1 MFLCRE
7 RELKKLNYRY
17 ESNTLECVII
27 YGRRRV
33 GKTAL
38 IKEFVKNK
46 PVIFFSAL
54 RAAANDNLEALSKVI
69 HNFHHPNAE
78 SAPNYSSFDNAFS
91 AITDIARLQE
101 RVVFVIDELPYLVD
115 ADKSILSR
123 LQHLMDHDWKESRL
137 FVILCGSSISFMEKE
152 VLSDKSPLFGRRT
165 AQMKI
170 EPLSYLDAARFH
182 PELSPEEN
190 ALIYGITGGIPH
202 YINKL
207 DVHGSIKDALLNN
220 LFDPYSYLYEE
231 PENLLKQELREPA
244 VYNSIIRAI
253 ANGAS
258 RLSEISDKVRIESS
272 LCISYLKVLSELG
285 IVSRI
290 EPAVDKTRKKT
301 IYRITDNFFR
311 FWYRFIPS
319 SMLQIQIGSMEK
331 AYDAAV
337 GSYLSDYMG
346 QVFEDICR
354 QYLVRYADDLPFI
367 IGEIGEW
374 WGTHPLLKKEAQMD
388 IVAVELRSNNVTGG
402 EKYIIGSCKYRNEKI
417 GPEEFDLI
425 RDYSSVFTKADDE
438 RFYYI
443 FSKSGFRD
451 SLYALQKNQKIKLIT
466 IDTVYSVNYPRLKSQ
481 A

>member
-1 MFLCRE
+1 
-7 RELKKLNYRY
+7 
-17 ESNTLECVII
+17 
-27 YGRRRV
+27 
-33 GKTAL
+33 
-38 IKEFVKNK
+38 
-46 PVIFFSAL
+46 
-54 RAAANDNLEALSKVI
+54 
-69 HNFHHPNAE
+69 
-78 SAPNYSSFDNAFS
+78 
-91 AITDIARLQE
+91 
-101 RVVFVIDELPYLVD
+101 
-115 ADKSILSR
+115 
-123 LQHLMDHDWKESRL
+123 MDHDWKESRL
-137 FVILCGSSISFMEKE
+137 FVIICGSSISFMEKE

-182 PELSPEEN
+182 PDLSPEEN

-220 LFDPYSYLYEE
+220 FFDPYSYLYEE

-319 SMLQIQIGSMEK
+319 SMLQIQMGSMEK

-374 WGTHPLLKKEAQMD
+374 WGTHPSLKKEAQLD
-388 IVAVELRSNNVTGG
+388 IVAVNLRSNNVTGG

-417 GPEEFDLI
+417 GSDEFDLI

-443 FSKSGFRD
+443 FSKSGFTD

-466 IDTVYSVNYPRLKSQ
+466 LDTIYSISIENH
-481 A
+481 